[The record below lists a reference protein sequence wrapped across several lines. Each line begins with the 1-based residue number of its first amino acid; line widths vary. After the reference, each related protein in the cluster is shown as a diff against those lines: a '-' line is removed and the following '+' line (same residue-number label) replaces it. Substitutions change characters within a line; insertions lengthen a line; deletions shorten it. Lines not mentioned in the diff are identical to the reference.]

1 MYHCRSCQIK
11 NTVIYLHISP
21 HEITIISSWYPHSQC
36 VFTSSGPFQHWEPRA
51 VWVVEVVLRRIS
63 ATWRAWVSSLGDDE
77 LKLAWFGMKGGGK
90 KIGKYGHMNMIHHDT
105 MFNDGLFHFFIR
117 MVGCHRD
124 CHNTLY
130 TESRYSGWWLTYPSE
145 TYEFVSWDDEIPNMM
160 GNIIQMFQSPPT
172 SIVDHS
178 WFFVDEVG
186 FVQWDWSGKITPTTV
201 VTV

>member
-145 TYEFVSWDDEIPNMM
+145 TYEFVSWDDEIPNIWKVIEFHGSLNHQPEKESFHEASSNGMWLQGSVGVVVWWMM
-160 GNIIQMFQSPPT
+160 VNA
-172 SIVDHS
+172 
-178 WFFVDEVG
+178 
-186 FVQWDWSGKITPTTV
+186 
-201 VTV
+201 

>member
-21 HEITIISSWYPHSQC
+21 HEISIISSWYPHSQC

-90 KIGKYGHMNMIHHDT
+90 KSENMDTWTWYIMILCLMMVYFISLSEWLAAIGTATTLCIRKVGILVGGWPTPLKHMSSSVGMMKFPIWWEKSSKCSSHHQ
-105 MFNDGLFHFFIR
+105 
-117 MVGCHRD
+117 
-124 CHNTLY
+124 
-130 TESRYSGWWLTYPSE
+130 PA
-145 TYEFVSWDDEIPNMM
+145 
-160 GNIIQMFQSPPT
+160 
-172 SIVDHS
+172 
-178 WFFVDEVG
+178 
-186 FVQWDWSGKITPTTV
+186 
-201 VTV
+201 